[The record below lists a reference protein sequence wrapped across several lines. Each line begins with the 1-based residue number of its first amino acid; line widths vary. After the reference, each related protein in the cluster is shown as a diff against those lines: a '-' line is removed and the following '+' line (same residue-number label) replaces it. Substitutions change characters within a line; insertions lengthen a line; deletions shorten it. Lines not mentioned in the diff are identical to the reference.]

1 MLRQYRTFPLFA
13 LLSTLVAC
21 NSSGGKAPVGTPT
34 GMTTTYIGAFASGTR
49 SGTISVSISSGSA
62 LVVYALPTAISAQVG
77 SGSSSASGT
86 MVFTDGSSVSL
97 SGTFTSSTGALA
109 LNGSSGFSLTGTLAA
124 GTLSGALANSGGNG
138 TFVALPPSNGSASK
152 VFCGT
157 YGGSDAG
164 SWNVVIS
171 SLGSVSGVAA
181 SLRGGSPVTLTGTL
195 SGNVITLTSS
205 DHGSAQGTLS
215 ADGSSISGTWTAVGN
230 SSGSGTFQGG
240 TGACGTPTPG
250 TAPATTPPNVSG
262 SWMTAPGS
270 SGTHAWVA
278 LLQTGSAVSGAGV
291 LTTPPLAPI
300 SGPGSPAYTGDAY
313 TITSGSFSG
322 SMVTFTASLG
332 ANPVGN
338 GTFFHGTLSFAGTL
352 TGTSTLTGILT
363 FTPPATLSQAFGAQT
378 LTGFTF
384 TKQ

>member
-1 MLRQYRTFPLFA
+1 MPRAYRTIPLVG

-21 NSSGGKAPVGTPT
+21 NSSGDKAGVGTPT
-34 GMTTTYIGAFASGTR
+34 GTTTTYTGAFASGTR
-49 SGTISVSISSGSA
+49 SGTLSVSLSSGSA
-62 LVVYALPTAISAQVG
+62 LALYAFPTAISAQAG

-124 GTLSGALANSGGNG
+124 GTLSGTLTNGNGNG
-138 TFVALPPSNGSASK
+138 TFVALPPNNGSASK

-181 SLRGGSPVTLTGTL
+181 SLRGGSPVTLNGTL
-195 SGNVITLTSS
+195 SGTTLTLTSS

-215 ADGSSISGTWTAVGN
+215 ADGSSISGTWAAVG
-230 SSGSGTFQGG
+230 SSGGSGAFQDA
-240 TGACGTPTPG
+240 TGSCGTPTPG
-250 TAPATTPPNVSG
+250 TVPVTVPPNVSG
-262 SWMTAPGS
+262 SWVTA
-270 SGTHAWVA
+270 SGANVTRAWVA
-278 LLQTGSAVSGAGV
+278 LLQAGSAVSGAGV

-300 SGPGSPAYTGDAY
+300 SGPGTPAYTGDAY

-322 SMVTFTASLG
+322 SSVTFTASLG
-332 ANPVGN
+332 ANPAGN
-338 GTFFHGTLSFAGTL
+338 GTFLHGTLSFTGTLSGTNTL
-352 TGTSTLTGILT
+352 TGTLT
-363 FTPPATLSQAFGAQT
+363 FTPPATLSQTFGAQT